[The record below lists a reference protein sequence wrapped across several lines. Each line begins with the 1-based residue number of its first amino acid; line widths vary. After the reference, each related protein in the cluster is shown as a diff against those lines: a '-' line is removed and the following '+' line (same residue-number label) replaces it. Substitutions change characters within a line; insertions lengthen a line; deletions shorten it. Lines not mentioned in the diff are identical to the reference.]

1 LVNKGVSVLD
11 LLQQSSELDL
21 FGCQTIL
28 DFVDFKWE
36 AFGYRHHA
44 TACCFHIFY
53 VAMFFT
59 HVICVYIETIGTE
72 QEAYFLLGMAV
83 GIAYPA
89 IYECLQ
95 LKMQGCRKYA
105 DDAWNFTDVVYL
117 VFSVIN
123 ILVTAAI
130 GPFHPI
136 SRILMSLITLLIIS
150 KTMFFLRIVSSF
162 SPVVIM
168 VTSVLRELRVYVVIY
183 FFIAFVLSLMFNV
196 LGVGLVKND
205 DPDSN
210 IGNKPQNPEY
220 SILGNLIGHVIQSVR
235 LSQVDP
241 TSIGPYKISISLMG
255 HEENIL
261 FWLLWVFG
269 AILTNVIYLNFIV
282 AEVMNIYGKVTLTL
296 GEVKTRERASM
307 IAESEYV
314 SWMHKTMASHPQFI
328 IKRSTTT

>member
-1 LVNKGVSVLD
+1 
-11 LLQQSSELDL
+11 
-21 FGCQTIL
+21 
-28 DFVDFKWE
+28 
-36 AFGYRHHA
+36 
-44 TACCFHIFY
+44 
-53 VAMFFT
+53 
-59 HVICVYIETIGTE
+59 
-72 QEAYFLLGMAV
+72 
-83 GIAYPA
+83 
-89 IYECLQ
+89 
-95 LKMQGCRKYA
+95 
-105 DDAWNFTDVVYL
+105 
-117 VFSVIN
+117 
-123 ILVTAAI
+123 
-130 GPFHPI
+130 
-136 SRILMSLITLLIIS
+136 
-150 KTMFFLRIVSSF
+150 
-162 SPVVIM
+162 M